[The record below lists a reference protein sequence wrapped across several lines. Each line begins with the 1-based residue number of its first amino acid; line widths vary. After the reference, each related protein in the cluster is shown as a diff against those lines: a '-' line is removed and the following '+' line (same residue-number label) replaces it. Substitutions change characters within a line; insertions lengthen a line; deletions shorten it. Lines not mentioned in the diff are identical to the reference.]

1 MVTGAGG
8 SIGSEM
14 VRQLVR
20 LGPSKLI
27 LFELSEAALYQ
38 IHSEIVQ
45 IIEVMSENTKQNET
59 KEIPH
64 IEAILGSVQDRSTI
78 THIIKEHKVQ
88 TIYHAAAYKH
98 VPLVERNAIAG
109 IKNNTLGTW
118 NLARAAKENEVERFI
133 LISTDKAV
141 RPTNIMGASKRL
153 AEMILQ
159 NMSTQSDCQTIF
171 CMVRFGNVLD
181 SSGSVVPKFRKQIAQ
196 GGPVTVTHRDINRY
210 FMLTSEAVELVIQ
223 AGTLA
228 QKGAVFVLDMG
239 EPVKIKDLA
248 YTMINLAGKS
258 IRNKENPDGDIAVEF
273 TGLRPGEKLYEELL
287 IGGNTSPTAH
297 PRIQQLDEPFKQNHV
312 LAAELASLEKCM
324 SERNLPGITDILRK
338 LVEGYHKE
346 EIADHIDAQ

>member
-8 SIGSEM
+8 SIGSEL
-14 VRQLVR
+14 VRQLVA

-27 LFELSEAALYQ
+27 LFEISEAALYQ

-45 IIEVMSENTKQNET
+45 IAGSMQDKADKDGENA
-59 KEIPH
+59 PPL
-64 IEAILGSVQDRSTI
+64 IEAVLGSVHDSSSVA
-78 THIIKEHKVQ
+78 HMIKQHKVQ

-109 IKNNTLGTW
+109 LKNNTLGTW
-118 NLARAAKENEVERFI
+118 NIARVAKENGVERFI

-153 AEMILQ
+153 AEMVLQ
-159 NMSTQSDCQTIF
+159 AMSAEDDCQTVF

-181 SSGSVVPKFRKQIAQ
+181 SSGSVVPKFRKQIME
-196 GGPVTVTHRDINRY
+196 GGPVTVTHPDINRY

-239 EPVKIKDLA
+239 EPVRIKELA
-248 YTMINLAGKS
+248 HTMINLAGKS
-258 IRNKENPDGDIAVEF
+258 IRNDENPDGDIAVEY

-287 IGGNTSPTAH
+287 IGGDTSPTEH
-297 PRIQQLDEPFKQNHV
+297 SRIQQLDEPFEPNHV
-312 LAAELASLEKCM
+312 LVVKLAELEKSM
-324 SERNLPGITDILRK
+324 IERDLSEITDILTK

-346 EIADHIDAQ
+346 ELADHIDAQ